1 MTKPKKIKNEMPAP
15 ERRSLTLVEH
25 MLKSPKAGSHKDQKK
40 AQNKRESR
48 KKYNSGKDGW

>member
-1 MTKPKKIKNEMPAP
+1 MAKPKKIKNEMPAP

-40 AQNKRESR
+40 AINKALSR
-48 KKYNSGKDGW
+48 KKYNSNKDGW